1 MVSPCPSFKTC
12 FTCSSYFLLSLS
24 FEIERPSFETSGFQ
38 STYSSLSFLLDI
50 HSLMSGNALKY
61 GTFNSASHDVL
72 TVLPITFFPKNCSFS
87 FSIIVEASITFFL
100 KNCSLSFSI
109 IVKDSRLHVISISTF
124 VNYYFYAHV

>member
-1 MVSPCPSFKTC
+1 MVSPCPNFKTY

-24 FEIERPSFETSGFQ
+24 FEIERLSFETSGFQ

-72 TVLPITFFPKNCSFS
+72 TVLPITFFSKELLLLFFNYSKGFQTSCDFHLNFCQLLLLCPCLRSF
-87 FSIIVEASITFFL
+87 F
-100 KNCSLSFSI
+100 SLSLLQFN
-109 IVKDSRLHVISISTF
+109 F
-124 VNYYFYAHV
+124 